1 MKYEHII
8 LNNDENIKIV
18 LSKSLK
24 ILYFNTRAKDIFKEI
39 RIDAF
44 FEELIEEKR
53 RKEIIS
59 QINSNESFSYID
71 SFHNKYFH
79 IKIKYIDSNHYLV
92 DSSDVEEEYLNIVL
106 NSVKSGYVLTDPNIE
121 DNPVVLVNDFVCEYT
136 GYTKEEILGNNL
148 RILRADDSDLEARKD
163 IKNAMKNQ
171 TSITRV
177 LKNKKKNGTIYYN
190 KITISPIFN
199 KYTNRLQFFM
209 GAQNNITQE
218 LKEKRLFETI
228 FNNTDAIVIV
238 KNSNGIININEKF
251 FKLFDYKNIEDFKSK
266 HTSMSELFINKETED
281 YLSSND
287 LSCKLL
293 NAKNDNV
300 YKVCMLDKNN
310 EERVF
315 KIQSSGIIFE
325 EEEEKEEVI
334 TFTDITE
341 LFKQKRLLEEQ
352 SKFAAMGE
360 MIAMIAHQWR
370 QPLTT
375 LSTILDKL
383 HILNQLKML
392 DDEKFSESHKKSS
405 NLIRYMS
412 KTIDDF
418 RNFFNTENS
427 EEKIRFNELIN
438 NSYSLFSASLNKE
451 KIAGEIIFKKNCKDL
466 LLNTNSSKVTQVL
479 LNIYKNTLD
488 EFIRS
493 KIQNPFLKIECQESL
508 NSIVIKITDNA
519 GGIPENILPKI
530 FEPYFSTKSKNGT
543 GIGLYMSKII
553 IEEHLKGTIDVSNTS
568 DGACFKIKLPINK
581 KEEISA

>member
-1 MKYEHII
+1 MEYEHII

-24 ILYFNTRAKDIFKEI
+24 ILYFNKRAKDVFKNI
-39 RIDAF
+39 KIDTY

-59 QINSNESFSYID
+59 QINLNKFFSYID
-71 SFHNKYFH
+71 CFYNKYFH
-79 IKIKYIDSNHYLV
+79 IKIKYIDSNHFLV
-92 DSSDVEEEYLNIVL
+92 DSSDMEEEYLNLVL
-106 NSVKSGYVLTDPNIE
+106 NSVKSGCVLTDPNIE

-148 RILRADDSDLEARKD
+148 RILRADDSDSEARAD
-163 IKNAMKNQ
+163 IKTAMKNE
-171 TSITRV
+171 TSITRI
-177 LKNKKKNGTIYYN
+177 LKNKKKNGSVYYN

-199 KYTNRLQFFM
+199 KYTKRLQFYI
-209 GAQNNITQE
+209 GTQNNITQE
-218 LKEKRLFETI
+218 LKEKKLFETI

-238 KNSNGIININEKF
+238 KKNNKIININEKF
-251 FKLFDYKNIEDFKSK
+251 FKLFDYKNIDDFKSK
-266 HTSMSELFINKETED
+266 HISMSELFINKETED
-281 YLSSND
+281 YLSSSD
-287 LSCKLL
+287 LSCKLISSKDA
-293 NAKNDNV
+293 NIH
-300 YKVCMLDKNN
+300 KVCMLDKNG
-310 EERVF
+310 EERIF
-315 KIQSSGIIFE
+315 KIQSSGIILE
-325 EEEEKEEVI
+325 EEEDEVI

-341 LFKQKRLLEEQ
+341 LLKQKQLIEEQ
-352 SKFAAMGE
+352 SKFVAMGE
-360 MIAMIAHQWR
+360 MISMIAHQWR

-383 HILNQLKML
+383 YILNQLKML
-392 DDEKFSESHKKSS
+392 DDEKFSENHKKSS

-427 EEKIRFNELIN
+427 EDTIRFNELIN
-438 NSYSLFSASLNKE
+438 SSYHLINTSFNKE
-451 KIAGEIIFKKNCKDL
+451 KIDNEIIFKKNCQDL
-466 LLNTNSSKVTQVL
+466 LINTNSSKVTQVL

-488 EFIRS
+488 EFIR
-493 KIQNPFLKIECQESL
+493 KDVENPFLKIECQEFSK
-508 NSIVIKITDNA
+508 SIVIKITDNA

>member
-1 MKYEHII
+1 MEYEHII

-24 ILYFNTRAKDIFKEI
+24 ILYFNKRAKDVFKNI
-39 RIDAF
+39 KIDTY

-59 QINSNESFSYID
+59 QINLNKFFSYID
-71 SFHNKYFH
+71 CFYNKYFH
-79 IKIKYIDSNHYLV
+79 IKIKYIDSNHFLV
-92 DSSDVEEEYLNIVL
+92 DSSDVEEEYLNLVL
-106 NSVKSGYVLTDPNIE
+106 NSVKSGCVLTDPNIE

-148 RILRADDSDLEARKD
+148 RILRADDSDSEARAD
-163 IKNAMKNQ
+163 IKTAMKNE
-171 TSITRV
+171 TSITRI
-177 LKNKKKNGTIYYN
+177 LKNKKKNGSVYYN

-199 KYTNRLQFFM
+199 KYTKRLQFYI
-209 GAQNNITQE
+209 GTQNNITQE
-218 LKEKRLFETI
+218 LKEKKLFETI

-238 KNSNGIININEKF
+238 KKNNKIININEKF
-251 FKLFDYKNIEDFKSK
+251 FKLFDYKNIDDFKSK
-266 HTSMSELFINKETED
+266 HISMSELFINKETED
-281 YLSSND
+281 YLSSSD
-287 LSCKLL
+287 LSCKLISSKDA
-293 NAKNDNV
+293 NIH
-300 YKVCMLDKNN
+300 KVCMLVKNG
-310 EERVF
+310 EERIF
-315 KIQSSGIIFE
+315 KIQSPGIILE
-325 EEEEKEEVI
+325 EEEDEVI

-341 LFKQKRLLEEQ
+341 LLKQKQLIEEQ
-352 SKFAAMGE
+352 SKFVAMGE
-360 MIAMIAHQWR
+360 MISMIAHQWR

-383 HILNQLKML
+383 YILNQLKML
-392 DDEKFSESHKKSS
+392 DDEKFSENHKKSS

-427 EEKIRFNELIN
+427 EDTIRFNELIN
-438 NSYSLFSASLNKE
+438 SSYHLINTSFNKE
-451 KIAGEIIFKKNCKDL
+451 KIDNEIIFKKNCQDL
-466 LLNTNSSKVTQVL
+466 LINTNSSKVTQVL

-488 EFIRS
+488 EFIR
-493 KIQNPFLKIECQESL
+493 KDVENPFLKIECQEFSK
-508 NSIVIKITDNA
+508 SIVIKITDNA